1 MLEVENVHAYYR
13 GNEALKGVSLEVGPG
28 EIIALIG
35 ANGAGKTTLLNCISG
50 LHTDMVGRISFGG
63 TDIAGAPAH
72 KLVKHGLVQCP
83 ENRQLFGSMTVEE
96 NLEMGAYL
104 WSEQNRGES
113 LSKRLEHMLRKFP
126 VLKSRRRQ
134 LAGTLSGGEQ
144 QMVAIA
150 RGLMSDPKLLM
161 LDEPS
166 LGLAP
171 IIVEEVFGIIKEMR
185 NEGRTILL
193 VEQNA
198 IAALDL
204 SDRAYLLETGS
215 VTFSGPSNDFMKDA
229 RVRRAYLGKDLE
241 APNSSC

>member
-1 MLEVENVHAYYR
+1 MLKVENLHAYYH
-13 GNEALKGVSLEVGPG
+13 GNEALKGVSLEVSPG

-50 LHTDMVGRISFGG
+50 LHTDMVGRISFRGV
-63 TDIAGAPAH
+63 DISKAPAH
-72 KLVKHGLVQCP
+72 KLVKQGLVQCP
-83 ENRQLFGSMTVEE
+83 ENRQLFGPMTVEE

-104 WSEQNRGES
+104 WSAKIGSVDFN
-113 LSKRLEHMLRKFP
+113 KRIEDVFQRFP
-126 VLKSRRRQ
+126 VLKSRRKQ
-134 LAGTLSGGEQ
+134 SAGTLSGGEQ

-171 IIVEEVFGIIKEMR
+171 IIAEEVFRIIKEMR
-185 NEGRTILL
+185 SEGRTILL

-198 IAALDL
+198 IAALAL
-204 SDRAYLLETGS
+204 SDRAYLLETGRL
-215 VTFSGPSNDFMKDA
+215 TFSGPSNEFMKDA
-229 RVRRAYLGKDLE
+229 RVRRAYLGNDLE
-241 APNSSC
+241 VKNS

>member
-1 MLEVENVHAYYR
+1 MLKVENLHAYYQ
-13 GNEALKGVSLEVGPG
+13 GNEALKGVSLEVNPG

-50 LHTDMVGRISFGG
+50 LHTDMVGRISFRGA
-63 TDIAGAPAH
+63 DIARAPAH
-72 KLVKHGLVQCP
+72 KLVKQGLVQCP
-83 ENRQLFGSMTVEE
+83 ENRQLFGPMTVEE

-104 WSEQNRGES
+104 WPAKIGSVDFN
-113 LSKRLEHMLRKFP
+113 KRIEDVFQRFP
-126 VLKSRRRQ
+126 VLKSRRKQ
-134 LAGTLSGGEQ
+134 SAGTLSGGEQ

-171 IIVEEVFGIIKEMR
+171 IIVEEVFRIIKEMR

-198 IAALDL
+198 IAALAL
-204 SDRAYLLETGS
+204 SDRAYLLETGR
-215 VTFSGPSNDFMKDA
+215 VTFSGPSNAFMTDE
-229 RVRRAYLGKDLE
+229 RVRRAYLGNDLE
-241 APNSSC
+241 AKDS

>member
-1 MLEVENVHAYYR
+1 MLKVENLHAYYY
-13 GNEALKGVSLEVGPG
+13 GNEALKGVSLEVSPG

-50 LHTDMVGRISFGG
+50 LHADMVGRISFGG
-63 TDIAGAPAH
+63 VDISKAPAH
-72 KLVKHGLVQCP
+72 KLVKQGLVQCP
-83 ENRQLFGSMTVEE
+83 ENRQLFGPMTVEE

-104 WSEQNRGES
+104 WSAKIGSVDFN
-113 LSKRLEHMLRKFP
+113 KRIEDVFQRFP
-126 VLKSRRRQ
+126 VLKSRRKQ
-134 LAGTLSGGEQ
+134 SAGTLSGGEQ

-171 IIVEEVFGIIKEMR
+171 IIAEEVFRIIKEMR
-185 NEGRTILL
+185 SEGRTILL

-198 IAALDL
+198 IAALAL
-204 SDRAYLLETGS
+204 SDRAYLLETGRL
-215 VTFSGPSNDFMKDA
+215 TFSGPSNEFMKDA
-229 RVRRAYLGKDLE
+229 RVRRAYLGNDLE
-241 APNSSC
+241 VQNS

>member
-1 MLEVENVHAYYR
+1 MLKVENLHAYYQ
-13 GNEALKGVSLEVGPG
+13 GNEALKGVSLEVNPG

-50 LHTDMVGRISFGG
+50 LHTDMVGRISFRGA
-63 TDIAGAPAH
+63 DIVRAPAH
-72 KLVKHGLVQCP
+72 KLVKQGLVQCP
-83 ENRQLFGSMTVEE
+83 ENRQLFGPMTVEE

-104 WSEQNRGES
+104 WPAKIGSVAFN
-113 LSKRLEHMLRKFP
+113 KRMEDVFQRFP
-126 VLKSRRRQ
+126 VLKSRRKQ
-134 LAGTLSGGEQ
+134 SAGTLSGGEQ

-171 IIVEEVFGIIKEMR
+171 IIVQEVFRIIKEMR

-198 IAALDL
+198 IAALAL
-204 SDRAYLLETGS
+204 SDRAYLLETGR
-215 VTFSGPSNDFMKDA
+215 VTFSGPSNVFMTDE
-229 RVRRAYLGKDLE
+229 RVRRAYLGNDLE
-241 APNSSC
+241 VKTS